1 MATTLASGGA
11 NRPMQAPEDPRL
23 EVARHRYRIIAPLV
37 VRALDPGDQAHLL
50 TDLSHRLWDTVDGG
64 KERYHRRT
72 LTRWLSRYRQHGFEG
87 LMPEPRHDRGTS
99 TRLPDAV
106 LERAAQLRR
115 EDPRRSVHTIIRI
128 LELERLVLEGEIKR
142 STLSHALC
150 RKGLNRAQLLRD
162 RQIQDGATFR
172 RRESP
177 YPNAMWQVDT
187 QLALHLPD
195 NGGRRRNI
203 YLVAT
208 IDDYSR
214 HVVARYYLADN
225 RPSLGDLLKRAILMR
240 GKPEILYSDN
250 GQNYRSHMLEDA
262 CAHLGIDL
270 RHARPYRPQGK
281 GKIERFF
288 QSADRFNHEAQ
299 ALIDNGT
306 VQTLDTLQTLFA
318 SWLKSEYNLRVH
330 SATHERPEDR
340 LAHTD
345 PLHPVQ
351 LVDPAQL
358 THAFLWLETRKVTS
372 AATISVEGNDF
383 EVNAVL
389 ARKTIDIRYDP
400 YDLKTILVAYKGQSF
415 GTASLLNLH
424 RQQSRHVPSRPEDAT
439 DPDAVDAG
447 QAGTAATPRTPF
459 LNMLQQETE
468 KAHRAA
474 LGSMRFQIT
483 QAPDPAG
490 SRQESAAPTGEGEP
504 S

>member
-1 MATTLASGGA
+1 
-11 NRPMQAPEDPRL
+11 MQAPEDPRL

-37 VRALDPGDQAHLL
+37 VRTLDPGDQAHLL
-50 TDLSHRLWDTVDGG
+50 TDLSNRLWDTPEGG

-87 LMPEPRHDRGTS
+87 LMPEPRRDRGIS
-99 TRLPDAV
+99 TRLADAV
-106 LERAAQLRR
+106 LQRAVQLRK

-128 LELERLVLEGEIKR
+128 LELEQVALEGEVKR

-150 RKGLNRAQLLRD
+150 RKGLFRAKLLRD
-162 RQIQDGATFR
+162 RAIQEGNTFR

-187 QLALHLPD
+187 QLALYLPEKS
-195 NGGRRRNI
+195 GRRRKI

-225 RPSLGDLLKRAILMR
+225 RPSLGDLLKRAILLR
-240 GKPEILYSDN
+240 GKPDVLYSDN
-250 GQNYRSHMLEDA
+250 GANYRSHMLEDA

-288 QSADRFNHEAQ
+288 QSADRFNREAQ
-299 ALIDNGT
+299 SLIDHGT
-306 VQTLDTLQTLFA
+306 VDHIDTLQSLFA
-318 SWLKSEYNLRVH
+318 SWLRSEYNLRVH

-345 PLHPVQ
+345 PLHPIQ
-351 LVDPAQL
+351 LVDPDRL
-358 THAFLWLETRKVTS
+358 TRAFLWHETRKVTA

-383 EVNAVL
+383 EVDTAL

-400 YDLKTILVAYKGQSF
+400 YDLATIFVEWQGQSF
-415 GTASLLNLH
+415 GTASALDLH
-424 RQQSRHVPSRPEDAT
+424 REQSRHVPHRPADGG
-439 DPDAVDAG
+439 DP
-447 QAGTAATPRTPF
+447 TAADPNVAPRTPF
-459 LNMLQQETE
+459 LTMLQQQSE
-468 KAHRAA
+468 KAHQAA
-474 LGSMRFQIT
+474 LGTMRFQAT
-483 QAPDPAG
+483 RSSHESHEPVRSEDP
-490 SRQESAAPTGEGEP
+490 SAAPAGEEP